1 MKKRANKNMATGSG
15 FYTSAHNG
23 YSKQIAWMFETAN
36 RRPAVYILMTKA
48 VILNTYRIL
57 STFLQNSE

>member
-1 MKKRANKNMATGSG
+1 MATGSG